1 MSVVHLH
8 KAAERGDVA
17 EMRRLVA
24 TGVDV
29 DGVDA
34 NKRTA
39 LHFAA
44 VHGHVEVL

>member
-1 MSVVHLH
+1 MGGGNGASMSVDGLH

-29 DGVDA
+29 NGADDG
-34 NKRTA
+34 RMES
-39 LHFAA
+39 
-44 VHGHVEVL
+44 G